1 MFISFGFLLRRAR
14 TIARTTTTITIA
26 IAKPERYR
34 TLLLAIDGDC
44 VGEDEGLVVGV
55 IVGVEDGFED
65 GDGELVGASVAT
77 GVGVGVGALAK
88 LAVIVPGPFIVA
100 TVEEPDGI
108 SNEMLLELADH
119 EENW

>member
-55 IVGVEDGFED
+55 IVGVKVGFED

-77 GVGVGVGALAK
+77 GVVVGTLAK

-119 EENW
+119 EENV